1 MAPKKPKRKSQGGAA
16 KPNSQGGAAKP
27 KSQGSAS
34 IPADA
39 PYPYDKYIK
48 PPSSIG
54 VSSQGTMTALGK
66 DVAAIS
72 SYVGVLMSGKSNAQ
86 TVPRLGNKYFM
97 DTRTTCSTSQRKTV
111 PRYVFVNNVPSGAIA
126 NYQGLVPGILENT
139 AAMNPASLFSA
150 FVPDTPCQKITM
162 TTIDANNKQRVESQY
177 VKDYSPCLFQSKR
190 NPVSGAKCTEGMQ
203 MPRDPVVSFYFFGVG
218 VLAAFVV
225 FRMVHK

>member
-1 MAPKKPKRKSQGGAA
+1 MAPKKKQPPKPTRPAD
-16 KPNSQGGAAKP
+16 
-27 KSQGSAS
+27 

-97 DTRTTCSTSQRKTV
+97 DTRTTCLTSNGKTV

-162 TTIDANNKQRVESQY
+162 TTVDANNKQRVESNY
-177 VKDYSPCLFQSKR
+177 VMEADIKDYSPCLFQSKR

-225 FRMVHK
+225 FRLVHK